1 MELAGAEGESEQGLR
16 DFLHGMKVRA
26 RQKDSMNAQE
36 AGKNWGVFDW
46 CNRFLM
52 TREELREAS
61 RMICTNAREAHNVI
75 RTELR
80 FCPTLHTLEALTPRD
95 AVDAVVEGVQASGEQ
110 NGVIICSLR
119 SHDAQHS
126 IAMAILAV
134 DTFHDTDGV
143 VCGFDIAGDE
153 GSFPLSLHA
162 EAVKFCKKNGV
173 PVTVH
178 AGEWPGSI
186 DNVSLALDLGVDR
199 IGHGWSMAL
208 DAEVMERCRRQ
219 GCVVEIC
226 LTSNVKPAAGQG
238 WIGSYES
245 HPVRKMFDAGVKIC
259 LNSDNHLLSGAADR
273 RAHPTGE
280 VEHLIS
286 DCGFT
291 LEEVFQVLLNG
302 VEASFV
308 KDDAAKA
315 KLLKVFEAELAK
327 AKAQV

>member
-1 MELAGAEGESEQGLR
+1 
-16 DFLHGMKVRA
+16 
-26 RQKDSMNAQE
+26 
-36 AGKNWGVFDW
+36 
-46 CNRFLM
+46 M

-110 NGVIICSLR
+110 NGVIICALR

-126 IAMAILAV
+126 MAMARLAV

-162 EAVKFCKKNGV
+162 EAVKFCKRNGV

-208 DAEVMERCRRQ
+208 DAEVMRDVGVKGVLSRFASQAMSSPQQGRAGSGVMRVILFERC
-219 GCVVEIC
+219 
-226 LTSNVKPAAGQG
+226 L
-238 WIGSYES
+238 
-245 HPVRKMFDAGVKIC
+245 M
-259 LNSDNHLLSGAADR
+259 
-273 RAHPTGE
+273 RA
-280 VEHLIS
+280 
-286 DCGFT
+286 
-291 LEEVFQVLLNG
+291 
-302 VEASFV
+302 
-308 KDDAAKA
+308 
-315 KLLKVFEAELAK
+315 
-327 AKAQV
+327 